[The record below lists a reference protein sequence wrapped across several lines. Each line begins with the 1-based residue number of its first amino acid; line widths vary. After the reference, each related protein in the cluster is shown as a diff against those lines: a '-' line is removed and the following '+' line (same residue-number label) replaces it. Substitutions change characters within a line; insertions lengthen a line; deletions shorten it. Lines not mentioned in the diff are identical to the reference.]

1 MGELPPM
8 VIRMKDFSVQARVV
22 EFTVDGPEGKVFRG
36 KPHLAAQTM
45 IDFTL
50 KAEKIDQENTTQ
62 EEGLQMTLDALRM
75 VLMPDSFK
83 EFQERMKEP
92 PADASGPGADYVPIE
107 LPQMMEILQWVM
119 GEYGMRPTT
128 SPSESS
134 DGQPDP
140 ESGTSSTASTS
151 DEA

>member
-1 MGELPPM
+1 
-8 VIRMKDFSVQARVV
+8 MKDFSVKPRVV
-22 EFTVDGPEGKVFRG
+22 QFTVDGPEGKVFRG

-50 KAEKIDQENTTQ
+50 KAEKINEETASQ
-62 EEGLQMTLDALRM
+62 EEGLQMALGALEM
-75 VLMPDSFK
+75 VLMPDSYK
-83 EFQERMKEP
+83 EFQARMKEA

-128 SPSESS
+128 QPPESS
-134 DGQPDP
+134 DGPPSP
-140 ESGTSSTASTS
+140 ESGTNSTAHTS